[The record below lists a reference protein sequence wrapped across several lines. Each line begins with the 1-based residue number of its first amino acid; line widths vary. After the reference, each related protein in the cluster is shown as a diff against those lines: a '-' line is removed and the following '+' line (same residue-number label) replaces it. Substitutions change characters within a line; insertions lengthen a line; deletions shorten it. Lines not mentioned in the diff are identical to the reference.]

1 MHTPR
6 YQAFSYTASTEIQR
20 LHSKWRMVIVSAE
33 VGGKQSHEMAAVMIN
48 DILSTS
54 NVPAGHVEPK
64 YGLKLTTIPLS
75 KGTCCLGSAEL
86 VYKKRL

>member
-1 MHTPR
+1 
-6 YQAFSYTASTEIQR
+6 
-20 LHSKWRMVIVSAE
+20 MVIVSAE

-64 YGLKLTTIPLS
+64 YGP
-75 KGTCCLGSAEL
+75 
-86 VYKKRL
+86 